1 MKFVVIADEAQWELL
16 DSTNDSVEWIRATNM
31 ESFLLEK
38 NVDAY
43 FYLLDNAF
51 DQNYSKLTKP
61 VFINSVEKTLAEI
74 QKNENSIRFNGWQG
88 FVEKPMWEI
97 AGNANEAIA
106 TILKAIGKTF
116 MAVEDI
122 AGFVSARVIAM
133 IINEAY
139 FALEDE
145 VSTKAEIDI
154 AMKLGT
160 NYPYG
165 PFEWA
170 EKIGLENVYKL
181 LETMAI
187 EDDKY
192 TPAVA
197 MKNELNK

>member
-1 MKFVVIADEAQWELL
+1 MKFVVLADEAQWELL
-16 DSTNDSVEWIRATNM
+16 HSTNDSVEWIRATNM

-43 FYLLDNAF
+43 FNLLDNAF

-61 VFINSVEKTLAEI
+61 VFINSVEKTLVQI
-74 QKNENSIRFNGWQG
+74 QKNENSIRFNCWQG

-181 LETMAI
+181 LETMAM

>member
-1 MKFVVIADEAQWELL
+1 MIHEI
-16 DSTNDSVEWIRATNM
+16 SNIEWIKVSNFET
-31 ESFLLEK
+31 FLAQ
-38 NVDAY
+38 NDADAY
-43 FYLLDNAF
+43 FNFMEDASSK
-51 DQNYSKLTKP
+51 NYTTLAKP
-61 VFINSVEKTLAEI
+61 VFINSVEKTLTQI

-106 TILKAIGKTF
+106 TILKAIAKTF

-122 AGFVSARVIAM
+122 TGFVSARVIAM

-170 EKIGLENVYKL
+170 EIIGLENIYNL
-181 LETMAI
+181 LQTMAM

-192 TPAVA
+192 KPATA

>member
-1 MKFVVIADEAQWELL
+1 MKFVVLADEAQWELL
-16 DSTNDSVEWIRATNM
+16 HTNNDSIEWIRASNI
-31 ESFLLEK
+31 EAFLSKK
-38 NVDAY
+38 NADAY
-43 FYLLDNAF
+43 FNMMADASNH
-51 DQNYSKLTKP
+51 NYTTLTKP
-61 VFINSVEKTLAEI
+61 VFINSVEKTLAQI

-97 AGNANEAIA
+97 AGNTNEAIA

-122 AGFVSARVIAM
+122 TGFVSARVIAM

-139 FALEDE
+139 FALEDG

-170 EKIGLENVYKL
+170 EKIGLQNVYTL
-181 LETMAI
+181 LETMAM
-187 EDDKY
+187 ENDKY

>member
-1 MKFVVIADEAQWELL
+1 MKFVVLASEAQWEMIHEI
-16 DSTNDSVEWIRATNM
+16 SNIEWIKVSNFET
-31 ESFLLEK
+31 FLAQ
-38 NVDAY
+38 NDADAY
-43 FYLLDNAF
+43 FNFMEDASSK
-51 DQNYSKLTKP
+51 NYTTLAKP
-61 VFINSVEKTLAEI
+61 VFINSVEKTLTQI

-106 TILKAIGKTF
+106 TILKAIAKTF

-122 AGFVSARVIAM
+122 TGFVSARVIAM

-170 EKIGLENVYKL
+170 EIIGLENIYNL
-181 LETMAI
+181 LQTMAM

-192 TPAVA
+192 KPATA

>member
-1 MKFVVIADEAQWELL
+1 MKFVVLADEAQWELL
-16 DSTNDSVEWIRATNM
+16 HTNNDSIEWIRASNI
-31 ESFLLEK
+31 EAFLSEK

-43 FYLLDNAF
+43 FNMMADAS
-51 DQNYSKLTKP
+51 NYNYTTLTKP
-61 VFINSVEKTLAEI
+61 VFMNSVEKTLAQI

-106 TILKAIGKTF
+106 TILKTIGKTF
-116 MAVEDI
+116 MAIEDI

-139 FALEDE
+139 FALEDG

-170 EKIGLENVYKL
+170 EKIVLQNVYTL

-187 EDDKY
+187 ENDKY
-192 TPAVA
+192 TPAVE